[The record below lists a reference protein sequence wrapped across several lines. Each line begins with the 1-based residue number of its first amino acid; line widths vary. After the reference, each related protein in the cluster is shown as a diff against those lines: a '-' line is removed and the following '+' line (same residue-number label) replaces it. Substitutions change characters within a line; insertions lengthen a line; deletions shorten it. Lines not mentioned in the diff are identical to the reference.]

1 VRSCPL
7 EPALRRRTDDLP
19 PLAVT
24 GYTNEEVCRE
34 VLRGGGAAHVDVAVF
49 LNSRDEKMVLGRD
62 DSPPYPLSRCGV
74 ALAKRFT
81 CAQLPA

>member
-1 VRSCPL
+1 M
-7 EPALRRRTDDLP
+7 LRD
-19 PLAVT
+19 
-24 GYTNEEVCRE
+24 
-34 VLRGGGAAHVDVAVF
+34 GGAAHVDVAVF

-62 DSPPYPLSRCGV
+62 ESPPYPLSRCGV